1 MKKILYLFSISFLML
16 QSCSSDDNNSS
27 NSTSVLVKKIIE
39 TSPDGVFTTIFTY
52 NGNKIAD
59 ATFSVTGSIASTG
72 SFTYTGDLITKVDIF
87 DNTNTLVGR
96 SIYNYNLD
104 NKLAS
109 FVVLNYANDSGRRAT
124 YTYNSD
130 GTISSSEYEGDLTSQ
145 TTLNETKTIIFNNGE
160 VSSLVEN
167 IGSITE
173 TNSFTYDNKNS
184 PFKNVLG
191 SDKLSYAVFGTLT
204 SEINHNLIKMDTSIG
219 TSNFVSNWQYT
230 YNSNDYPTL
239 KSSVENPNETKQF
252 FY

>member
-1 MKKILYLFSISFLML
+1 MKKLIYLLSITFLLL
-16 QSCSSDDNNSS
+16 QSCSSDDSSSS
-27 NSTSVLVKKIIE
+27 NSTSVLVKKNIE

-59 ATFSVTGSIASTG
+59 VISSVTGSMARTG
-72 SFTYTGDLITKVDIF
+72 RYTYTGDLITKVDVF
-87 DNTNTLVGR
+87 DYTNTLVGR
-96 SIYNYNLD
+96 SFYNYNLD

-109 FVVLNYANDSGRRAT
+109 FVELNYTNDSGRRAT

-145 TTLNETKTIIFNNGE
+145 TTLYETKTIIFNNGE
-160 VSSLVEN
+160 VSSLIEHL
-167 IGSITE
+167 GTYSE
-173 TNSFTYDNKNS
+173 TTYYTYDNKNS

-204 SEINHNLIKMDTSIG
+204 SEINHNLIKMDKSIG

-230 YNSNDYPTL
+230 YNSNDYPTS
-239 KSSVENPNETKQF
+239 KSSVEYPNETKQF